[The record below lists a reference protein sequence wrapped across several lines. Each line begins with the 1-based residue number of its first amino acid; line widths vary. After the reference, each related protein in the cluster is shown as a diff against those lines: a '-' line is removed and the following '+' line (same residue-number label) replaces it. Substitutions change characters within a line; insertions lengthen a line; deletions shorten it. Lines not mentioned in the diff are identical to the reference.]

1 MRPGSR
7 GGATRHQAAC
17 EPPGWLRR
25 ALSEVA
31 ALGRQTNV
39 AIGSGERTA
48 FVRSS
53 CGSLLPLN
61 PCARLDQY
69 DSGLTR
75 ASGETPRL
83 HSTWKQKSRVQ
94 RAAAYTRCSP
104 LTLLARCVETIEE
117 SLARQAQGILL
128 RVRFRMRRSE
138 KRNSKR
144 NKRDR
149 QRGRVREVNGFAEFC
164 LPSAPTCFLDPSR
177 PPARLFSKDRFV
189 HKAPVRF
196 DDLCIFGG

>member
-83 HSTWKQKSRVQ
+83 HSIWKQKSRVQ

-104 LTLLARCVETIEE
+104 LTLLALRRNNRGIPRATSTRNTAPGALQNAKDLE
-117 SLARQAQGILL
+117 AQFQAQQA
-128 RVRFRMRRSE
+128 RSAA
-138 KRNSKR
+138 RPRS
-144 NKRDR
+144 
-149 QRGRVREVNGFAEFC
+149 RGERIC
-164 LPSAPTCFLDPSR
+164 
-177 PPARLFSKDRFV
+177 
-189 HKAPVRF
+189 
-196 DDLCIFGG
+196 